1 MKRQIYIT
9 NGFKRSTTDLK
20 LYTKFK
26 GDDDIVSAV
35 SYVDDL
41 LITDNNMIEELQGEL
56 EKVFEMTE

>member
-26 GDDDIVSAV
+26 GDDDIVIAV

>member
-9 NGFKRSTTDLK
+9 NGFKRSTTDPK